1 MQKEDEAE
9 SPSKEH
15 REYWFEFFY
24 DLVFA
29 AALASMHDAFLKNFT
44 SQTALVT
51 GSIAAILF
59 TIWLLTTLQM
69 NRFPQPHPLRRVA
82 LLVQMAAMIVVALTA
97 DRSSGIPLNA
107 GLIAYVIALLT
118 VAFLYW
124 QALPQL
130 PTHVARVQ
138 QRIVI
143 FLIAAAIVVSL
154 AIFLPASFALPV
166 LYVALGISIISMVLG
181 YPSPTEPRH
190 NVDIAH
196 MNERLGAF
204 ILIVIGMAFAQLVV
218 DLNGL
223 QGLPDWRFFAL
234 VFVLMFTLWWMYF
247 GLGVHERQYATST
260 YRFLWVGAH
269 YLILI
274 GVVGMTDVLTAL
286 AADQDT
292 GTIQI
297 GVGYLGLMT
306 ALVLV
311 GFAAFMLMIQ
321 GLGAK
326 AALGLA
332 SLALLTFTYG
342 AVVEVTGHHGLR
354 TAATVI
360 VAALVVGALALAV
373 TSRQSKPRFGISLR

>member
-1 MQKEDEAE
+1 MQEEDEAD
-9 SPSKEH
+9 SPDQEH

-44 SQTALVT
+44 AQTAVIT
-51 GSIAAILF
+51 GSVAAILF

-69 NRFPQPHPLRRVA
+69 NRFPRPQPLRRVA
-82 LLVQMAAMIVVALTA
+82 LLVQMAAMVVLALTA

-130 PTHVARVQ
+130 PAHRSRIQ
-138 QRIVI
+138 QRIVV
-143 FLIAAAIVVSL
+143 FLIAAALVVSL
-154 AIFLPASFALPV
+154 AVFLPASFALPV
-166 LYVALGISIISMVLG
+166 LYVALIISIVSMVLG
-181 YPSPTEPRH
+181 YPSPTESRN

-196 MNERLGAF
+196 LNERLGAF

-223 QGLPDWRFFAL
+223 QGLPDWRFFAV

-247 GLGVHERQYATST
+247 GLGVHERRYATSR

-286 AADQDT
+286 AADTDT
-292 GTIQI
+292 DTIRI
-297 GVGYLGLMT
+297 GVGYLGLMA

-326 AALGLA
+326 AAIGLA
-332 SLALLTFTYG
+332 SLALLILVYG
-342 AVVEVTGHHGLR
+342 VVVEVTGHHGLR
-354 TAATVI
+354 IAATV
-360 VAALVVGALALAV
+360 VVSGLVVGALALAA
-373 TSRQSKPRFGISLR
+373 TTRRSAPRFNFHLR